1 VLEGRGDALIYKPM
15 ARMRGRGGNFF
26 RFLLRPTRLAIRRR
40 SCLSRGGAVKGDIKE
55 PQMTRMTSDENKAG
69 LFLSA
74 AICVYLRL

>member
-1 VLEGRGDALIYKPM
+1 
-15 ARMRGRGGNFF
+15 
-26 RFLLRPTRLAIRRR
+26 
-40 SCLSRGGAVKGDIKE
+40 VKGDIKE